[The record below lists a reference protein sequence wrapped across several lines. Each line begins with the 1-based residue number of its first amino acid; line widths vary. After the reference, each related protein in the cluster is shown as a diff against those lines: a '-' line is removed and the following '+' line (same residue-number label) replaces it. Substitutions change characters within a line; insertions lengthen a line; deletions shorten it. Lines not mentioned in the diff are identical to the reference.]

1 MDQKDFDAAQ
11 NRSHFHDLDRIGDE
25 GSPHPDDVAEAN
37 AWNEHFRQNHK

>member
-11 NRSHFHDLDRIGDE
+11 KVSHFDALDRE
-25 GSPHPDDVAEAN
+25 GEGVPHPDDVAEAN